1 MFEFML
7 NEIDSETVR
16 ILFSIQFSKDE
27 VIENLKNIEKDEI
40 TLEKPN
46 PNIDNPQNNI
56 EIENDT
62 DNQTVIR
69 NEPKYGRNE
78 IVKITNGQETKEI
91 KYKKAISLLETGE
104 WKLL

>member
-1 MFEFML
+1 MCFG
-7 NEIDSETVR
+7 
-16 ILFSIQFSKDE
+16 K
-27 VIENLKNIEKDEI
+27 NLKNIEKDES

-56 EIENDT
+56 EMENET
-62 DNQTVIR
+62 DNQTIIR

-91 KYKKAISLLETGE
+91 KYKKAISLIETGE